1 MKFSTK
7 DRYALRLMLE
17 LAAHKPDEFVPL
29 KTVSENQGISLKY
42 LEQIITPLSR
52 AGLVV
57 SGRGSQGGYRLAR
70 PAAQYTAGE
79 ILRAIEGGTD
89 LHSLPGLHRRGM
101 PAAQSLPD
109 AGILGRTE
117 CCHQPLCG
125 QRHAGGPVPCPRC
138 GQPVTSSDHLQKL
151 SLVAA
156 GQMGYNTVDTPG
168 PAVFLCLSGALP

>member
-29 KTVSENQGISLKY
+29 KTVSENQGISLKC
-42 LEQIITPLSR
+42 LERVITALAR

-79 ILRAIEGGTD
+79 ILRAIEGELTSIPCLASTAEECPRRNLCQTLGFWAGLNAAINRYVDSVTLED
-89 LHSLPGLHRRGM
+89 LCR
-101 PAAQSLPD
+101 APD
-109 AGILGRTE
+109 A
-117 CCHQPLCG
+117 
-125 QRHAGGPVPCPRC
+125 V
-138 GQPVTSSDHLQKL
+138 
-151 SLVAA
+151 SL
-156 GQMGYNTVDTPG
+156 
-168 PAVFLCLSGALP
+168 